1 MCFNVLS
8 RNQDALLLHTLYTLY
23 SYAQSLG
30 PSDRSKDII
39 ETLREKKSSFLF
51 PVVIF
56 TEMNVINTRQ

>member
-23 SYAQSLG
+23 SYAQSLV

-39 ETLREKKSSFLF
+39 ETLREKNLPSFFQLLF
-51 PVVIF
+51 L
-56 TEMNVINTRQ
+56 QK